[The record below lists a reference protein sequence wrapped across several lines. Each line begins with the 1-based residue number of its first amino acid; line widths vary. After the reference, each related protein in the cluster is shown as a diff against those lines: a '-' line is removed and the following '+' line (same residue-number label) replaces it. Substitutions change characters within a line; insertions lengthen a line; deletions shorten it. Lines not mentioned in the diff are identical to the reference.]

1 MCTFKAAGRR
11 RQNSGTDKNAAQVK
25 RKATGRRRRQGTK
38 PGTAVGSEATAYQAA
53 QAKYRFGQIRPKPV
67 N

>member
-1 MCTFKAAGRR
+1 MCIFKAAGRR
-11 RQNSGTDKNAAQVK
+11 RQNSGADKNAAQAK
-25 RKATGRRRRQGTK
+25 RKAAGRRRRQGTK
-38 PGTAVGSEATAYQAA
+38 PGAVVGKASAYQAA

>member
-1 MCTFKAAGRR
+1 MCTFKAARRR
-11 RQNSGTDKNAAQVK
+11 RQNSGTDKNAAQAK
-25 RKATGRRRRQGTK
+25 RKAAGRRRRQGTK
-38 PGTAVGSEATAYQAA
+38 PGTVAGKASAYQAA

>member
-1 MCTFKAAGRR
+1 MCIFKATGRR
-11 RQNSGTDKNAAQVK
+11 RQNSGADKNAAQVK

-38 PGTAVGSEATAYQAA
+38 LGVVGSEASAYQAA

>member
-11 RQNSGTDKNAAQVK
+11 RQNSGADKNAAQAK
-25 RKATGRRRRQGTK
+25 RKAAGRRRCQGTK
-38 PGTAVGSEATAYQAA
+38 PGTVAGKASAYQAA

>member
-11 RQNSGTDKNAAQVK
+11 RQNSGADKNAAQAK
-25 RKATGRRRRQGTK
+25 RKAAGRRRRQGTK
-38 PGTAVGSEATAYQAA
+38 PGAVAAKASAYQAA